1 MKFSGSDNLRVL
13 LSFFVA
19 TLVTYTL
26 ASVAHTQQ
34 VISRLRDLGVTVGMG
49 EWLRVAV
56 GDWLGLYLY
65 LAVIAVGL
73 AIAFS
78 VMSVVG
84 RFTVGQRDV
93 LFAVGGG
100 LAMWVMLYSM
110 KELGSITPIAGAR
123 GIVGLLL
130 QCAAGVAGGFCFA
143 LFKNRAIP
151 SARKLET

>member
-1 MKFSGSDNLRVL
+1 MKFSGSGVWRVL
-13 LSFFVA
+13 LSFGVA

-34 VISRLRDLGVTVGMG
+34 VIGRLRDLGVTVGMG
-49 EWLRVAV
+49 EWLRVAA

-84 RFTVGQRDV
+84 RFMPGQHSV
-93 LFAVGGG
+93 LFAFGGA
-100 LAMWVMLYSM
+100 LAMWVMLFSM

-123 GIVGLLL
+123 GTVGLLL
-130 QCAAGVAGGFCFA
+130 QCTAGVVGGFCFA
-143 LFKNRAIP
+143 WLKNRAIP
-151 SARKLET
+151 SARKLTG